1 MTRLA
6 KQLLFGGMYLAIVLA
21 IGWWGYRLFVPAP
34 TCSDGIQNGG
44 EDGVDCGAKAC
55 GRLCAPAVRPLS
67 EPVVR
72 LLANSDGSWD
82 ALATLE
88 NPNAAYGT
96 ARVDYVLTVTDAS
109 GAELAV
115 RRGRTYANP
124 AQPRSLVFPLGRPAS
139 EPASAV
145 LQLDQG
151 GIEWA
156 ALEIDAAGSV
166 EFAVRADVLTPATA
180 SVRYEANVINRSRFD
195 FTEVDVTVLLYDAAG
210 KTVGAGSTVVRT
222 LLAGEERGFVVDWP
236 FAVPGAVRAQAFI
249 GTNIFSNENYI
260 REHGTD
266 QRF

>member
-6 KQLLFGGMYLAIVLA
+6 KQLLFGGIYLAIVLG

-34 TCSDGIQNGG
+34 TCSDGVQNGG

-55 GRLCAPAVRPLS
+55 GRLCAPAVKPLD
-67 EPVVR
+67 EPVTR
-72 LLANSDGSWD
+72 LLENSDGSWD
-82 ALATLE
+82 VLAVLE

-96 ARVDYVLTVTDAS
+96 ARVDYVLTVSDAS
-109 GAELAV
+109 GTELAV
-115 RRGRTYANP
+115 RRGQTYVNP
-124 AQPRSLVFPLGRPAS
+124 AQPHHLVFPLGKLGAR
-139 EPASAV
+139 PASAV

-166 EFAVRADVLTPATA
+166 EFAVRGDTLATATA

-195 FTEVDVTVLLYDAAG
+195 FQNIDVTVLLYDASG
-210 KTVGAGSTVVRT
+210 KTVGAGSTIVRT
-222 LLAGEERGFVVDWP
+222 LLTGEERGFVVDWP
-236 FAVPGAVRAQAFI
+236 FAVPGAVRGQPFV

>member
-6 KQLLFGGMYLAIVLA
+6 KQLLFGGIYLAIILG

-34 TCSDGIQNGG
+34 TCSDGIRNGG
-44 EDGVDCGAKAC
+44 EDGVDCGAKVC
-55 GRLCAPAVRPLS
+55 GRLCAPAVRPLE
-67 EPVVR
+67 EPTVKI
-72 LLANSDGSWD
+72 LENSDGSWD
-82 ALATLE
+82 VLATLE

-96 ARVDYVLTVTDAS
+96 ARVDYTLTVTDAS

-124 AQPRSLVFPLGRPAS
+124 AQPRVLVFPLGKPAS
-139 EPASAV
+139 DPASAV

-151 GIEWA
+151 QIEWA

-166 EFAVRADVLTPATA
+166 EFAIRADALTTATA
-180 SVRYEANVINRSRFD
+180 SARYEANVINRSRFD

-210 KTVGAGSTVVRT
+210 KAVGAGSTVVRT
-222 LLAGEERGFVVDWP
+222 LLAGEERAFVVDWP
-236 FAVPGAVRAQAFI
+236 FAVPGAVRGQPSVS
-249 GTNIFSNENYI
+249 TNIFSNENYI